1 MENPYNKILLGK
13 KKKREKWNKMEDYG
27 TMKDANHKRPH
38 IVWLHSWKCPVIGK
52 SKQTE
57 GRLVVARR
65 CAEEGLGSGWYRDSF
80 FGDDKNIWT

>member
-13 KKKREKWNKMEDYG
+13 KKRE
-27 TMKDANHKRPH
+27 MKQNGGLWYNEICQSQRPH